1 MPAADAESELREYNT
16 YSLQFL
22 SIHEAMPG
30 HCMQGVYNNKN
41 RGSKIKSVF
50 GNGAMV

>member
-1 MPAADAESELREYNT
+1 MDLSKMPAADAESELREYNT

-30 HCMQGVYNNKN
+30 ALHAGRV
-41 RGSKIKSVF
+41 
-50 GNGAMV
+50 